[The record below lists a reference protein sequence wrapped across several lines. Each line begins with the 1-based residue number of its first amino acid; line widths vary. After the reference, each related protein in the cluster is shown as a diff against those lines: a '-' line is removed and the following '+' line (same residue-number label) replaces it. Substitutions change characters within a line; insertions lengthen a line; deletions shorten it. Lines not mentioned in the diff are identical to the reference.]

1 MTELRFK
8 EMLQEV
14 LREYYLPTLEKW
26 VANVNNNPYHDGKE
40 TVEGLI
46 EGLQVSYTL
55 ETEGWAPH
63 VNMNRHSVYT
73 HTCVRQGMPVSSHC
87 TWDGRTVPTV
97 KVKDVEHPY
106 DGSTRISLIL
116 WGPKIYL
123 SGYGRFEGL
132 EIAQKLRD
140 LYK

>member
-1 MTELRFK
+1 
-8 EMLQEV
+8 MLQEV
-14 LREYYLPTLEKW
+14 LKKNYLPTLEKW
-26 VANVNNNPYHDGKE
+26 VADINSNSYHHGKE
-40 TVEGLI
+40 TVEDLI

-63 VNMNRHSVYT
+63 VNLNRHSVYT
-73 HTCVRQGMPVSSHC
+73 HTCVRQGVPVSSHC

-97 KVKDVEHPY
+97 KVKDVDHPY
-106 DGSTRISLIL
+106 NGSTRVALIL

-123 SGYGRFEGL
+123 SGYGRYEGL
-132 EIAQKLRD
+132 EIAQKLMD